1 MPLFVRI
8 GIVIVVVG
16 LMSLLTS
23 CGSKNYNK
31 DVNALVGQANQFL
44 EQEAIITRSWRDEFV
59 TVFTM
64 ENREK
69 FPSNRK
75 MLRPY
80 AENQLRLLQEKEDL
94 LLAAVAKLKQAS
106 AIAAANQKEKRFAE
120 LMAES
125 LGKDVEIVRS
135 FRKPMK
141 MVLDETVT
149 DAQLLK
155 DSFAEA
161 GQEAE
166 MKAEERD
173 ALQSEAKM
181 ILENK

>member
-1 MPLFVRI
+1 M
-8 GIVIVVVG
+8 IVVVG
-16 LMSLLTS
+16 LMSSLTS
-23 CGSKNYNK
+23 CGSKTNDE
-31 DVNALVGQANQFL
+31 DVNALVGHANQLL
-44 EQEAIITRSWRDEFV
+44 EQEATITRSWRDEFV
-59 TVFTM
+59 TIFPM
-64 ENREK
+64 ENRER

-75 MLRPY
+75 MLRPH
-80 AENQLRLLQEKEDL
+80 AENQLRLLQEKEEL
-94 LLAAVAKLKQAS
+94 LLAAVAKLKKAS

-141 MVLDETVT
+141 MVLDETVS

-161 GQEAE
+161 GQDAE
-166 MKAEERD
+166 LKSKERD
-173 ALQSEAKM
+173 ALQNDAKR
-181 ILENK
+181 ILENR